1 MEGTTV
7 TWTEF
12 VTELN
17 GVEKCNTA
25 ALHHQVI
32 DTFILSAL
40 SGQSVPTLCTVTVAC
55 AGYLTG

>member
-1 MEGTTV
+1 MMEGTTV

-25 ALHHQVI
+25 ALTSSS
-32 DTFILSAL
+32 D
-40 SGQSVPTLCTVTVAC
+40 
-55 AGYLTG
+55 